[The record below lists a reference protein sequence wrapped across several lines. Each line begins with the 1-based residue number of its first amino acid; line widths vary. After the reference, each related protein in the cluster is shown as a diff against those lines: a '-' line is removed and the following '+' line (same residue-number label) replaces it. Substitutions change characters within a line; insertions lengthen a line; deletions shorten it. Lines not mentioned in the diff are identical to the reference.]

1 VALAPKQVEI
11 LVHAATVS
19 AALGDRIRARRHL
32 DNAVAE
38 EPGLAGREDVVA
50 LRAKIGGEEQTPG
63 WGRLFE

>member
-1 VALAPKQVEI
+1 
-11 LVHAATVS
+11 VHAATVS